1 MILKYLTDTDIVCSE
16 IDEIVNVKK
25 GTSSKIYNRKIFNKI
40 TEDYIFKFRDNS
52 VFGEKSVNAVLTE
65 EEVLDIMEKLKIGV
79 NIPDIAKEYR
89 VDRAVIHDIKNKRT
103 WSYLSKDMVFFD
115 YPKIKKD
122 SELPPVYQYSLDGSL
137 KKEWMNA
144 REASRS
150 IGEISSIAT
159 AIQQNSLYYHNYFW
173 SYEKMDKYVPK
184 API

>member
-1 MILKYLTDTDIVCSE
+1 M
-16 IDEIVNVKK
+16 
-25 GTSSKIYNRKIFNKI
+25 R
-40 TEDYIFKFRDNS
+40 
-52 VFGEKSVNAVLTE
+52 AVLTE
-65 EEVLDIMEKLKIGV
+65 EEVLEIIEQLKKGV
-79 NIPDIAKEYR
+79 NIPDIAKQFG
-89 VDRAVIHDIKNKRT
+89 VDKSAIHDIKNKRNWKHLT
-103 WSYLSKDMVFFD
+103 KDIEFFD

-150 IGEISSIAT
+150 IGEISAIAK